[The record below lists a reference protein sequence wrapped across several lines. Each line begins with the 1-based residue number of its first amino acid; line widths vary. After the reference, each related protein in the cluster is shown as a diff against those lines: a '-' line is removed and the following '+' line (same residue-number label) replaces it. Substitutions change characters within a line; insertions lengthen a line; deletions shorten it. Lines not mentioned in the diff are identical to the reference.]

1 MKTKFEI
8 SKNFQ
13 FLEMPLVLVYHVGK
27 NFTSISVHQNIDR
40 QNISFNLNHWFG
52 VLKSQLYIVLFFNCM
67 FFSWD
72 DPWLTTILNNTG
84 WQAKFFNWRTLKNSI
99 LIKQYPPRWKW
110 ADDCQYNSM
119 REKEI
124 VFSFYQYSRLKQNST
139 CSLNKMS
146 ISTYL
151 SSIYDKTFIMYKF
164 FYHKLTCQVTTQKNQ
179 WNFEW

>member
-1 MKTKFEI
+1 M
-8 SKNFQ
+8 
-13 FLEMPLVLVYHVGK
+13 
-27 NFTSISVHQNIDR
+27 HQNRNR

-52 VLKSQLYIVLFFNCM
+52 VSKSQLYIVLFFDCI
-67 FFSWD
+67 FFNWD
-72 DPWLTTILNNTG
+72 DPWLTTILHNTG
-84 WQAKFFNWRTLKNSI
+84 WQANFFNWRTLKNSI

-146 ISTYL
+146 INIYL
-151 SSIYDKTFIMYKF
+151 SSIYVFDKTLITYKC
-164 FYHKLTCQVTTQKNQ
+164 FYHKLTCQITTQKNQ